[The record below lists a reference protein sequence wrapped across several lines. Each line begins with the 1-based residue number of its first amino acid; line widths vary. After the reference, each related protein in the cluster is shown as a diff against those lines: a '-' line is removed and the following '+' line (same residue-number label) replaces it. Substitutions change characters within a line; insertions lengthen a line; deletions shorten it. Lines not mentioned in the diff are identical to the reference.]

1 MSIRGSL
8 ETMPC
13 RDLLDWIAKQGK
25 SGSLQL
31 HRGTIAKDIYV
42 QNGQVIS
49 SGSNDP
55 QEFLGQFFISF
66 GKLSEEDLVKA
77 YQVQRETKVYL
88 GKILVMIDK
97 ASEAQVQKVLV
108 HKTRETLLDCFLWE
122 SGEA

>member
-13 RDLLDWIAKQGK
+13 RDLLDWISKNGK

-31 HRGTIAKDIYV
+31 HRGAIAKDIYV
-42 QNGQVIS
+42 QNGQIIS

-66 GKLSEEDLVKA
+66 GK
-77 YQVQRETKVYL
+77 Y
-88 GKILVMIDK
+88 
-97 ASEAQVQKVLV
+97 
-108 HKTRETLLDCFLWE
+108 KTTPEPQYDQ
-122 SGEA
+122 